1 MTNTHNATTKNQQ
14 QATKH
19 NRHRHHHHHR
29 QQDQHQHQH
38 QRQRQH
44 QHQRQPQEEED
55 EEEAEGFKEQG
66 QKVVTITKAQMQ
78 ATTALLGKRN
88 IDQRL
93 QFFHQCFLKFI
104 STTASRELQQRKEM
118 NKNMKNIPTYLDSNR
133 YRHI

>member
-19 NRHRHHHHHR
+19 HRHHHHYHHHH

-118 NKNMKNIPTYLDSNR
+118 NKNIDTLF
-133 YRHI
+133 

>member
-19 NRHRHHHHHR
+19 NRHRHHHHHH

-44 QHQRQPQEEED
+44 QHQRQPQEE

-93 QFFHQCFLKFI
+93 QFFHQCFQKFI

-118 NKNMKNIPTYLDSNR
+118 NKNIDTLF
-133 YRHI
+133 

>member
-19 NRHRHHHHHR
+19 HRHHHHYHHHH

-44 QHQRQPQEEED
+44 QHQRQPQE

-118 NKNMKNIPTYLDSNR
+118 NKNINTSFRERGTYLDSN
-133 YRHI
+133 I

>member
-19 NRHRHHHHHR
+19 NRHRHHHHHH

-44 QHQRQPQEEED
+44 QHQRQPQEEE
-55 EEEAEGFKEQG
+55 EEAEGFKEQQ

-118 NKNMKNIPTYLDSNR
+118 NKNINTSFRERGTYLDSN
-133 YRHI
+133 I